1 MTEMRVLKADLT
13 KEIPKMKELK
23 ELNSETQKE
32 VQLIKNN
39 NTSFYSHT
47 TNYDNLLNR
56 ITSLYNHIILI
67 DITLSSAEITEKTS
81 EVILLLNSRI
91 NIICDDIKDH
101 VSNKKNS
108 LDFITSDE
116 KSNIFTYVEDALSCL
131 EMNLKKLKVDDILYM
146 PIQDKMYLV
155 EEIRD
160 KIDAIEVQE
169 NIYTA

>member
-1 MTEMRVLKADLT
+1 M
-13 KEIPKMKELK
+13 
-23 ELNSETQKE
+23 
-32 VQLIKNN
+32 
-39 NTSFYSHT
+39 
-47 TNYDNLLNR
+47 
-56 ITSLYNHIILI
+56 I

-81 EVILLLNSRI
+81 VIILLLNSRI

-108 LDFITSDE
+108 LDFITPDE
-116 KSNIFTYVEDALSCL
+116 KSNLFTYVDDALSCL
-131 EMNLKKLKVDDILYM
+131 KMNLKELKVDDILYK

-160 KIDAIEVQE
+160 KIDAIEIQE